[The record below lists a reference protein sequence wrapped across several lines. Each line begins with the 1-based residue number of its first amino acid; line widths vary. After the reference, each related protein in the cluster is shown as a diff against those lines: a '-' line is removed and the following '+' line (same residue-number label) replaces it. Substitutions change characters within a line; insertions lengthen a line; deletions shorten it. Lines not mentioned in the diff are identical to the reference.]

1 MNLHKHHLFIPSTVT
16 TNTQKKKKWWWHF
29 WKLDIF
35 KFVPFIQDLGAII
48 KKHIYWCR
56 ATYLQ
61 LFVSKIK
68 YQQNSIHFVRSSF
81 TNVIEF
87 TKTCPDGNH
96 FQSPGDKYQA
106 TGRHNSAALKW
117 KKKLSRNVVTSCL
130 RAYNWNDVYFIY
142 TNFLLTP
149 VLHMFIHN
157 SFTLGSKIIIYF
169 ENNKHIQ
176 GQFCRN

>member
-1 MNLHKHHLFIPSTVT
+1 MEEILWRQLWISQENAMNLHKHHLFIPSTVT
-16 TNTQKKKKWWWHF
+16 TNTQKKKKWWLHF

-56 ATYLQ
+56 ATYLH
-61 LFVSKIK
+61 LFVSIIK

-117 KKKLSRNVVTSCL
+117 KK
-130 RAYNWNDVYFIY
+130 
-142 TNFLLTP
+142 NFLEMWWPP
-149 VLHMFIHN
+149 VWELIIEMTFI
-157 SFTLGSKIIIYF
+157 SYILI
-169 ENNKHIQ
+169 
-176 GQFCRN
+176 FC